1 MTIKKKVWL
10 SIIISVIIVLTGL
23 FIIPSTSQKVIR
35 DFNDRYRMISI
46 LNDLN
51 HTTYM
56 FTKGDIQYGEIMKK
70 YDEAFAYAQ
79 KMNLTDLANILR
91 EGKEMIKTMEDLF
104 KRNEEIEKQV
114 WYYSE
119 DSYQQSKKYTEDVV
133 AKMLKGEE
141 VSEME
146 KKVIV
151 GAHTNTT
158 FSLMIREKFLELEQ
172 DIGKAKDLFAFLDK
186 LIENSKKS
194 MEQLKGS
201 ALVELPKRAT
211 INNKK
216 IKELTNEYV
225 QNVENIGKLKDELSS
240 KLMAKTKEIADEIQS
255 SISADIKRMFIISLM
270 VFLILT
276 GVVFFI
282 IVNIVMRFMKDMN
295 KLFKAIDSLSTGD
308 LTVRLDITRKDEI
321 GAMGERFNKA
331 VETLQGMVGDV
342 VKVGKDVEN
351 MAGEL
356 SNVSEEMKR
365 SLNEVLSRA
374 KDLIEGASE
383 SAQSVSASAKEMTT
397 GIEEI
402 ATSAQNLSI
411 SAQGL
416 SEKSQ
421 VVKEAAERGNEAVQ
435 GISEMVEQT
444 NARVKET
451 DAVVS
456 ELVGHAE
463 NIETI
468 LETITSIAEQTN
480 LLALN
485 AAIEAARAGEA
496 GKGFA
501 VVADEIRK
509 LAEESKKATN
519 QIAQTLTLTR
529 EGVEQARQKTNEV
542 VKQVEASVGQVN
554 VAIEAF
560 KDIQL
565 HVNEISSMINEV
577 TASSEELS
585 ATSQEMNSSAATIMD
600 SMVKVA
606 NGIEELSVLYGKLKE
621 AGGIIGDMS
630 GRLME
635 LVKILKK
642 NVDKFTV

>member
-10 SIIISVIIVLTGL
+10 SIIISVIIVLMGL
-23 FIIPSTSQKVIR
+23 FIIPSISQKVIGN
-35 DFNDRYRMISI
+35 FKDRYRMISI

-104 KRNEEIEKQV
+104 KRNEEIKKQI

-172 DIGKAKDLFAFLDK
+172 DIGKAKDLFAFLDE

-211 INNKK
+211 INNEK
-216 IKELTNEYV
+216 IKELTSEYV
-225 QNVENIGKLKDELSS
+225 QNVENIGKLEDELSS

-295 KLFKAIDSLSTGD
+295 RLFKAIDSLSTGD

-356 SNVSEEMKR
+356 SNVSEEMRIGLDKV
-365 SLNEVLSRA
+365 SMQ
-374 KDLIEGASE
+374 IENTNE

-542 VKQVEASVGQVN
+542 VKQVEASVEQVN

-630 GRLME
+630 GRLIE
-635 LVKILKK
+635 LVKILEE